1 MLIRKVH
8 IENYRQYEGRQTID
22 FSCDPQK
29 NFTVIKGTTG
39 TGKSCIYNMFHWVLY
54 DDDMVPKSS
63 QNDDIE
69 PLLSS
74 NIFKQLDFHAIGKV
88 GVKIEFG
95 NKDETT
101 VIIER
106 NIQVK
111 KLDRTNHKNQNK
123 KQKIFIHH
131 EGSGMKPLESKSEKT
146 AYINRHFPP
155 EISQLFFFDGEKL
168 DQFFDPRRKRG
179 EKIEHFIK
187 LASGI
192 DIIERIIAHL
202 KMVDRELDKDDSFDN
217 RHLIQVRVQLK
228 NDIEEKKKKVGLR
241 DDVNEKIVTLDQ
253 SIQEAE
259 NKRTLIDSI
268 ETQTKRLS
276 ELKDLCKTEEDF
288 IKDKKK
294 EYFDALVL
302 IGPTYLFK
310 KELKSFKDRVDVLEK
325 ENKIPPPL
333 DPDYIKELLK
343 EGKCICGRHI
353 DDESKIMLK
362 KLVETKAYYEHSTI
376 YTDGRTHVNYMLKDI
391 DSFQDNIKEINKEL
405 TRHEKKLE
413 DYLKERS
420 NIEST
425 LDGIDIDE
433 LTVIQQ
439 QLTKDKKDKEGL
451 IEERGSFKQEILT
464 LEGMIR
470 DGETKQNKLL
480 RKESSSQ
487 LSAKKALLIKD
498 ALEKLK
504 EYKDESFTKIKE
516 NIQKIADQLFR
527 KMIWKKDVFAMLIID
542 ENFKF
547 KVMKTDGMDAFGTL
561 SAGERQILAFAF
573 IAAIS
578 KVAQIDNPLL
588 IDTPFG
594 RIDDDPTEN
603 IAEALKD
610 NLSQFQITFLMTGK
624 EFNENVKETMRP
636 RIGKYYE
643 LQFNEDNA
651 TTKIK
656 EMPL

>member
-1 MLIRKVH
+1 
-8 IENYRQYEGRQTID
+8 
-22 FSCDPQK
+22 
-29 NFTVIKGTTG
+29 
-39 TGKSCIYNMFHWVLY
+39 
-54 DDDMVPKSS
+54 
-63 QNDDIE
+63 
-69 PLLSS
+69 
-74 NIFKQLDFHAIGKV
+74 
-88 GVKIEFG
+88 
-95 NKDETT
+95 
-101 VIIER
+101 
-106 NIQVK
+106 
-111 KLDRTNHKNQNK
+111 
-123 KQKIFIHH
+123 
-131 EGSGMKPLESKSEKT
+131 
-146 AYINRHFPP
+146 
-155 EISQLFFFDGEKL
+155 
-168 DQFFDPRRKRG
+168 
-179 EKIEHFIK
+179 
-187 LASGI
+187 
-192 DIIERIIAHL
+192 
-202 KMVDRELDKDDSFDN
+202 
-217 RHLIQVRVQLK
+217 
-228 NDIEEKKKKVGLR
+228 
-241 DDVNEKIVTLDQ
+241 
-253 SIQEAE
+253 
-259 NKRTLIDSI
+259 
-268 ETQTKRLS
+268 
-276 ELKDLCKTEEDF
+276 
-288 IKDKKK
+288 
-294 EYFDALVL
+294 
-302 IGPTYLFK
+302 
-310 KELKSFKDRVDVLEK
+310 
-325 ENKIPPPL
+325 
-333 DPDYIKELLK
+333 
-343 EGKCICGRHI
+343 
-353 DDESKIMLK
+353 
-362 KLVETKAYYEHSTI
+362 
-376 YTDGRTHVNYMLKDI
+376 MLKDI

-527 KMIWKKDVFAMLIID
+527 KMIWKKDVFDMLIID